1 VLEVVEEAY
10 YEEKISMTED
20 GITSFLST
28 RATPLLQQ
36 NVVQQDLLNELAA
49 ARERLRLACVFKAL
63 VRPADISEEQLL
75 GWKGRERTYNPEGV
89 QSEIDDLLKQV
100 SQLHDIE
107 NKKTEAKRKQS
118 LDTIRVKKIFEN
130 QSRLRDNIKSIEAV
144 RTGSL
149 LDRYMNEMDKEEN
162 DLIETRRR
170 IEEAEE
176 VQASL
181 SQEAAKL
188 TLQISMKAKE
198 VQNHSL

>member
-1 VLEVVEEAY
+1 M
-10 YEEKISMTED
+10 SED
-20 GITSFLST
+20 GITAFLST

-36 NVVQQDLLNELAA
+36 NVVQQDLLDELAA
-49 ARERLRLACVFKAL
+49 VRERLRLASIFKSL

-75 GWKGRERTYNPEGV
+75 TWKTRERTYNPEGV

-100 SQLHDIE
+100 LQLHEIE
-107 NKKTEAKRKQS
+107 NKKTEVKRKQT
-118 LDTIRVKKIFEN
+118 LDTSRVKKIFEN
-130 QSRLRDNIKSIEAV
+130 QSRLRDNIKSMEAV

-149 LDRYMNEMDKEEN
+149 LDRYMNDMDKEEN

-176 VQASL
+176 TQASL
-181 SQEAAKL
+181 SQGAAKL

-198 VQNHSL
+198 VQDHLH